1 MSHTSV
7 ATVLASNGL
16 GVIREL
22 RGNGTRGC
30 LDNNLLLR
38 LTLILNWHCLSRIHL
53 LWCILRLWQLLRSI
67 LWLLTVIG
75 HHWRGNTHKR
85 LLIRISSFDGLHA
98 ASFLVRHCVL
108 LLV

>member
-16 GVIREL
+16 GVIRES

-30 LDNNLLLR
+30 LDNYLLLR
-38 LTLILNWHCLSRIHL
+38 LTLILNWHSLSRIHL

-67 LWLLTVIG
+67 LWLLTANG

-98 ASFLVRHCVL
+98 ASFLVRHCVCSY
-108 LLV
+108 